1 MSGPPIEH
9 PGEHLDRSG
18 SRGPVLSVRAEAR
31 ATVASDSAS
40 VACSLVASRPDAAAA
55 LAAVAAALS
64 ALTAQLSVLGGTAL
78 TPAAVRSPLTWS
90 ARSARTEAQHAA
102 DETTGQW
109 RATGLTTATVDL
121 VIGVREPGLLDG
133 VGRALA
139 AGAGVEVHGTRW
151 AVDEDNPAWTL
162 VRADAIRA
170 AIAKGR
176 DYAAALGAGLERL
189 EQVADTGL
197 LGSAGDADGWVS
209 QGSRKLSSMSGS
221 GSGQPGTPAP
231 DPVPQE
237 LTATIEARFVTTA
250 VALDAL

>member
-1 MSGPPIEH
+1 VSGPPTDH
-9 PGEHLDRSG
+9 PGDRAG
-18 SRGPVLSVRAEAR
+18 SPGPVLSVRAEAK
-31 ATVASDSAS
+31 ATVAPDSAS
-40 VACSLVASRPDAAAA
+40 VSCSLVASRPDAAAA

-64 ALTAQLSVLGGTAL
+64 ALTAQLSAFGGTAL

-102 DETTGQW
+102 DETTGHW
-109 RATGLTTATVDL
+109 RPTGLTTATVGL
-121 VIGVREPGLLDG
+121 VVAVRDPGLLDG

-139 AGAGVEVHGTRW
+139 AAVILEVHGTRW

-197 LGSAGDADGWVS
+197 LGGAGDADGWVS
-209 QGSRKLSSMSGS
+209 QGSRKLSFKTGSASGE
-221 GSGQPGTPAP
+221 PGMPTL

-250 VALDAL
+250 VALDEL